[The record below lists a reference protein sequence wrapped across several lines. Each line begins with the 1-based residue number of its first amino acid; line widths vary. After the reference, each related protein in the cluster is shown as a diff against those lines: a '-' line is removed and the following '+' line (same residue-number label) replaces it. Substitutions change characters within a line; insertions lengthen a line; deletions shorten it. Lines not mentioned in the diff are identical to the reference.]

1 MQDAE
6 NRQEQQGV
14 QLQGTV
20 ERVVFR
26 NEDNGWTVMEVESA
40 GEYHKVVGVLPPVN
54 PGEQVTL
61 AGKWVEHPSFGPQ
74 FLSLIHI

>member
-40 GEYHKVVGVLPPVN
+40 GEYHKVVGVLR
-54 PGEQVTL
+54 
-61 AGKWVEHPSFGPQ
+61 H
-74 FLSLIHI
+74 

>member
-26 NEDNGWTVMEVESA
+26 NEDNGWTVMEAVS
-40 GEYHKVVGVLPPVN
+40 YTHLDVYKR
-54 PGEQVTL
+54 QV
-61 AGKWVEHPSFGPQ
+61 
-74 FLSLIHI
+74 I